1 MVIALYVEFKS
12 YSKKRLFKSIPVQS
26 SLAVHK
32 LVPNNDDLIVV
43 STARFRPMF
52 DVLYINVN

>member
-12 YSKKRLFKSIPVQS
+12 YSKKTYGYLKAVQS

-43 STARFRPMF
+43 STARFRPMY